1 MLLYPASA
9 STFHRL
15 FLSFQDYLENFMLY
29 VSLTCC
35 LYALLLIVA
44 ATLAF
49 VFAAQI
55 NR

>member
-1 MLLYPASA
+1 
-9 STFHRL
+9 
-15 FLSFQDYLENFMLY
+15 MLY

-35 LYALLLIVA
+35 LYALVLIVS